1 MLMPGR
7 QFGQG
12 ESFPGVLVNGT
23 TTVNGY
29 TLPIDLFLTSRG
41 AGDAAEYVASNS
53 VEFGGECRF
62 RVIVS
67 PPFWF
72 IVSPL
77 FRSKLSPLLG

>member
-1 MLMPGR
+1 MLITGR
-7 QFGQG
+7 QFGKG
-12 ESFPGVLVNGT
+12 ENIPGVLVNGY
-23 TTVNGY
+23 NI
-29 TLPIDLFLTSRG
+29 PIDLFLTSRG